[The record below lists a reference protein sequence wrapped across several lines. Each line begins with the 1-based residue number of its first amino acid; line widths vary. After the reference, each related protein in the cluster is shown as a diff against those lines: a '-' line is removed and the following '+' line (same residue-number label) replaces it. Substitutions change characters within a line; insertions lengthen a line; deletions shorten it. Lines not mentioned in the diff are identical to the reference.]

1 LAQDGD
7 STLDI
12 IQRLSNERQ
21 QLYRQKWPRRQAQ
34 AYVSQIRSLDTQI
47 QSLWHQHRVELVQD
61 AKPVNVRFVPIGR
74 GDYRSSVE
82 ATAVRNM
89 GEAEPAQPV
98 TQLADALDQLG
109 LELVREVLAELR
121 AERERNQDEIPLRK
135 VLARQGKTLQWTD
148 GGRGRAISR
157 VVNISSPS

>member
-1 LAQDGD
+1 MTQSGD

-21 QLYRQKWPRRQAQ
+21 QLYRFKWPKRQAK
-34 AYVSQIRSLDTQI
+34 AYADRVHTLDKQI
-47 QSLWHQHRVELVQD
+47 QKLWELHRIELVNNS
-61 AKPVNVRFVPIGR
+61 KPINPHSVPIAR

-82 ATAVRNM
+82 ATAVRNL
-89 GEAEPAQPV
+89 GEVEAIQPV

-121 AERERNQDEIPLRK
+121 AERERNQEEISLRK
-135 VLARQGKTLQWTD
+135 VLARRGKTLQWID
-148 GGRGRAISR
+148 GGRGRSISS
-157 VVNISSPS
+157 VVNLTTSS